1 MIKGNLFVRN
11 KFVKEFL
18 MGDIEQ
24 KKYLQKRYII
34 EVKLNV
40 KKYKIPFNPVK
51 RRNT

>member
-11 KFVKEFL
+11 KFVKESL
-18 MGDIEQ
+18 MGGIEQ

-40 KKYKIPFNPVK
+40 KSCKIMFNPVK
-51 RRNT
+51 PR